1 MQTLWDII
9 YGAILY
15 VDALV
20 WGAPV
25 ILMLFAGGILFS
37 IMGGFHQIKKF
48 GVAWKTM
55 FWRGGAKGE
64 VHPFKLWCMVM
75 GATIGVGNIA
85 GASTAIHLG
94 GPGAVFWM
102 WVCALVGMATKS
114 FEVTLSLWS
123 RKVLPDGRIQGGTF
137 FYIERVPVLGG
148 ILALLFSV
156 FTFIS
161 AYGIGNMIQ
170 ANNVAYATEYVIR
183 FYGGG
188 DTEVFYGRLAIGLI
202 MAFFTALVVI
212 GGVKRIAEAAYYLI
226 PFMSAWYIIFGLG
239 IFVMYWYRIP
249 EVIGNI
255 FRFAFT
261 PAAAVGGLAGWTVYS
276 AIRYGFARGQFSN
289 EAGLGSAPI
298 AYAFAESDHPAR
310 QGFYGVFEVFM
321 DTIVLCSITVI
332 HDQLTGALWERPDL
346 SGAGLAAESFLRA
359 YGIYAPILLGVALGL
374 FAYTTMLTW
383 EFYGEQN
390 MWYFWSYRLKLVPE
404 KVIRWFWRFAWLPPI
419 VFAAVSP
426 ELFEAFWDFSDCM
439 NGLMTIPNIIAVI
452 YLSPIAAKLIKD
464 FYTRHL
470 YITGE
475 LKGKPLASVPASQI
489 LKYYAK
495 DFLRSM
501 FTPTY
506 VLIKENMIG
515 RRISK

>member
-15 VDALV
+15 VDGLV

-37 IMGGFHQIKKF
+37 IMGGFHQIRKF
-48 GVAWKTM
+48 GIAWKTM
-55 FWRGGAKGE
+55 FWKGGARGE
-64 VHPFKLWCMVM
+64 VHPFKIWCMVM

-102 WVCALVGMATKS
+102 WICALVGMATKS
-114 FEVTLSLWS
+114 FEVTLSVWS

-137 FYIERVPVLGG
+137 FYIEKVPVLGG
-148 ILALLFSV
+148 ILALLFAV

-170 ANNVAYATEYVIR
+170 ANNVAYATEHVIR
-183 FYGGG
+183 SYGGG

-212 GGVKRIAEAAYYLI
+212 GGVRRIAEAAYILI

-239 IFVMYWYRIP
+239 IFAMYWYRLP

-261 PAAAVGGLAGWTVYS
+261 PAAAFGGLAGWTVYS

-289 EAGLGSAPI
+289 EAGLGSAPL
-298 AYAFAESDHPAR
+298 AYAFAESDHPGR

-346 SGAGLAAESFLRA
+346 SGAGLASESFYRA
-359 YGIYAPILLGVALGL
+359 YGIYAPVLLGVALGL

-383 EFYGEQN
+383 EFYGEQCV
-390 MWYFWSYRLKLVPE
+390 WYFFSYRLKLIPE
-404 KVIRWFWRFAWLPPI
+404 KVIRWFWRFVWLPPI

-452 YLSPIAAKLIKD
+452 YLSPVAAKLLKD

-475 LKGKPLASVPASQI
+475 LKGKPPASVPASQI

-506 VLIKENMIG
+506 VLIKENMMG

>member
-1 MQTLWDII
+1 MQTIMDII
-9 YGAILY
+9 SYI
-15 VDALV
+15 DSLV

-25 ILMLFAGGILFS
+25 LIMLFAGGILFS
-37 IMGGFHQIKKF
+37 IMGGFHQIRKF
-48 GVAWKTM
+48 GTAWKTM
-55 FWRGGAKGE
+55 LWKGGARGE
-64 VHPFKLWCMVM
+64 VHPFKIWCMVM

-102 WVCALVGMATKS
+102 WICALVGMATKS
-114 FEVTLSLWS
+114 FEVTLGLWS
-123 RKVLPDGRIQGGTF
+123 RKVLPDGRIQGGTP
-137 FYIERVPVLGG
+137 FYIEKVPYIGTV
-148 ILALLFSV
+148 LALLFAIFLV
-156 FTFIS
+156 IS

-183 FYGGG
+183 HYGGG
-188 DTEVFYGRLAIGLI
+188 DTEVFYGRLAAGLL
-202 MAFFTALVVI
+202 MALFTALVVI
-212 GGVKRIAEAAYYLI
+212 GGVRRIAEAAYYMI
-226 PFMSAWYIIFGLG
+226 PFMSAWYIIFSLG
-239 IFVMYWYRIP
+239 IWIMYGYNLP
-249 EVIGNI
+249 KVIFDI

-261 PAAAVGGLAGWTVYS
+261 PAAVAGGLAGWTVYS

-289 EAGLGSAPI
+289 EAGLGSAPN

-321 DTIVLCSITVI
+321 DTIVLCTMTVI

-346 SGAGLAAESFLRA
+346 SGAALAAESYYRA
-359 YGIYAPILLGVALGL
+359 YGIYAPILLGVALAL

-390 MWYFWSYRLKLVPE
+390 FWYFFSYKLKLIPE
-404 KVIRWFWRFAWLPPI
+404 KVARWFWRFIWLPPI

-426 ELFEAFWDFSDCM
+426 QYFEAFWTFSDCM

-452 YLSPIAAKLIKD
+452 YLSPVAAKLLKD
-464 FYTRHL
+464 FYTRHI

-475 LKGKPLASVPASQI
+475 AKGKPPASISATQV
-489 LKYYAK
+489 LRYYAK

-506 VLIKENMIG
+506 VLIKENMMG
-515 RRISK
+515 RRIY